1 MTKQEFEAL
10 VARGPV
16 LLDGAMGS
24 NLLERGMPKG
34 ALSELW
40 ADRHP
45 ETVLELQTA
54 YAAAGSRILYAPT
67 FQAQPE
73 ALAQAGWTGDVGAL
87 NARLVALTRRAAGAD
102 TLVAGDLATMAGCLE
117 SWNPENFHRM
127 TDRYRRQ
134 IGGLLEGGA
143 DLLVAETLLYPQEA
157 EAVLLAAELEGGDLP
172 VLYSFTMQPDG
183 ALFSGQEAG
192 PVLRE
197 LIPPEALADE
207 QFAAMIAEAEKYLG
221 FPYVWGGSNPTT
233 SFDCSGFVSWV
244 INHSGWNVGRLTAN
258 GLLNIST
265 PVSSANAKPGDLIFF
280 QGTYNTSGASHVG
293 IYVGGGMMIHCGDP
307 ISYASINTS
316 YWQSHFY
323 TFARLP

>member
-1 MTKQEFEAL
+1 MGGAILFEKQQEDKTVTKQEFEAL

-157 EAVLLAAELEGGDLP
+157 EAVLLELE
-172 VLYSFTMQPDG
+172 
-183 ALFSGQEAG
+183 EAG
-192 PVLRE
+192 AAAVGFNCVAAGPALPALVSKLRR
-197 LIPPEALADE
+197 
-207 QFAAMIAEAEKYLG
+207 
-221 FPYVWGGSNPTT
+221 YVRGPLVSKPNAGNPT
-233 SFDCSGFVSWV
+233 VSPE
-244 INHSGWNVGRLTAN
+244 GRVVYPM
-258 GLLNIST
+258 G
-265 PVSSANAKPGDLIFF
+265 PEE
-280 QGTYNTSGASHVG
+280 
-293 IYVGGGMMIHCGDP
+293 
-307 ISYASINTS
+307 
-316 YWQSHFY
+316 
-323 TFARLP
+323 FARLQAEACRMGAGLLGGCCGTTPAYLSALRDRLAAEGLAPAHRT